1 MSQRLI
7 LTGLGSAA
15 ALSAAGLWL
24 VIAQSP
30 GDTPA
35 AVEGQTLVPVP
46 SGQAVYLQ
54 ETVNDA
60 PGTEGLVYRFR
71 FVAPAIA
78 TTGGISFETAV
89 ADMAALC
96 TDYALP
102 RLASSG
108 PKPAQIII
116 SMADKPVPFGEPSP
130 ETVQYFE
137 AFSVKNGTCIW
148 SAF

>member
-24 VIAQSP
+24 VMGQSP
-30 GDTPA
+30 DDAQT
-35 AVEGQTLVPVP
+35 AVSGQVLIPVP

-54 ETVNDA
+54 DTVNDA
-60 PGTEGLVYRFR
+60 PGTEGLASRFR

-78 TTGGISFETAV
+78 KDGGVSFEAAV

-96 TDYALP
+96 SDYALP

-137 AFSVKNGTCIW
+137 AYSVENGTCIW